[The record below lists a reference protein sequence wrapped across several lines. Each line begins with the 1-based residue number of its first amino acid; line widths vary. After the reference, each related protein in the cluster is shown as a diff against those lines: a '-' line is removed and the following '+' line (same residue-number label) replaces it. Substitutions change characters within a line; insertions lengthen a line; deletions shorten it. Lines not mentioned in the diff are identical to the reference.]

1 MGAGEM
7 TSGEVE
13 EESGEYCL
21 SWNGYNEQ
29 LSVVFRELCKE
40 QLFMD
45 VTLATETGSFKAH
58 KLILSACSPYFKK
71 LFIQNP
77 CKHPI
82 IFLKD
87 VPESH
92 IKLLLEF
99 MYSGRISVK
108 QSELSEILATAT
120 SLKIRGLMT
129 AEVPDYD
136 DVPRPLIVDDTPRP
150 LIVDERPD
158 GQDKFQNLE
167 TVSNKSGDSG
177 RSGCTSRKEGR
188 KSSVPKK
195 RRLSSDPGDSGV
207 SENISELSPPPNC
220 DKIAVSEDEDMD
232 DEDRP
237 VDLRNNLES
246 LANNSTPYSI
256 LGNYL
261 SRPGM
266 PEPRPEERGQYMNQK
281 QLHEQIAA
289 MLMHQNGILAPP
301 GGPRPASRD
310 SRGVSA
316 EDRDDLEEEKGLSM
330 QLGMQMDM
338 ANLLRSQFNAS
349 MPTQA
354 PLGAPLGSS
363 MAWALNAGKHSPPPI
378 RGQLDSK
385 HTPKSEKH
393 PIGGIKT
400 GEIGA
405 NGKPAVACEVC
416 GKKLADPSS
425 LYRHRKI
432 HSGDKPHQ
440 CPHCTRRFIQRYN
453 MKQHI
458 KTHRIETLPHGVQAV
473 EYKSDDSEK
482 SPINSNIFHQE

>member
-1 MGAGEM
+1 M
-7 TSGEVE
+7 
-13 EESGEYCL
+13 
-21 SWNGYNEQ
+21 
-29 LSVVFRELCKE
+29 
-40 QLFMD
+40 
-45 VTLATETGSFKAH
+45 
-58 KLILSACSPYFKK
+58 
-71 LFIQNP
+71 
-77 CKHPI
+77 
-82 IFLKD
+82 
-87 VPESH
+87 PESH

-108 QSELSEILATAT
+108 QSELSEILSTAT

-150 LIVDERPD
+150 LIVDERPEN
-158 GQDKFQNLE
+158 GQDKFQNLD

-188 KSSVPKK
+188 KSSKPK

-207 SENISELSPPPNC
+207 SENVGELSPPSNC

-237 VDLRNNLES
+237 VDLRSNLDS
-246 LANNSTPYSI
+246 LASNPTPYSI

-289 MLMHQNGILAPP
+289 MLMHQNGMLPSP

-349 MPTQA
+349 MPTQ
-354 PLGAPLGSS
+354 
-363 MAWALNAGKHSPPPI
+363 
-378 RGQLDSK
+378 
-385 HTPKSEKH
+385 
-393 PIGGIKT
+393 
-400 GEIGA
+400 
-405 NGKPAVACEVC
+405 V
-416 GKKLADPSS
+416 
-425 LYRHRKI
+425 RK
-432 HSGDKPHQ
+432 DFLTK
-440 CPHCTRRFIQRYN
+440 CR
-453 MKQHI
+453 
-458 KTHRIETLPHGVQAV
+458 E
-473 EYKSDDSEK
+473 D
-482 SPINSNIFHQE
+482 

>member
-1 MGAGEM
+1 
-7 TSGEVE
+7 
-13 EESGEYCL
+13 
-21 SWNGYNEQ
+21 
-29 LSVVFRELCKE
+29 
-40 QLFMD
+40 
-45 VTLATETGSFKAH
+45 
-58 KLILSACSPYFKK
+58 
-71 LFIQNP
+71 
-77 CKHPI
+77 
-82 IFLKD
+82 
-87 VPESH
+87 
-92 IKLLLEF
+92 
-99 MYSGRISVK
+99 
-108 QSELSEILATAT
+108 
-120 SLKIRGLMT
+120 
-129 AEVPDYD
+129 
-136 DVPRPLIVDDTPRP
+136 
-150 LIVDERPD
+150 
-158 GQDKFQNLE
+158 
-167 TVSNKSGDSG
+167 
-177 RSGCTSRKEGR
+177 
-188 KSSVPKK
+188 
-195 RRLSSDPGDSGV
+195 
-207 SENISELSPPPNC
+207 
-220 DKIAVSEDEDMD
+220 MD

-349 MPTQA
+349 MPTQVRVKDESNGLEIRNTLQA

-393 PIGGIKT
+393 PIGGIK
-400 GEIGA
+400 
-405 NGKPAVACEVC
+405 
-416 GKKLADPSS
+416 
-425 LYRHRKI
+425 
-432 HSGDKPHQ
+432 
-440 CPHCTRRFIQRYN
+440 
-453 MKQHI
+453 
-458 KTHRIETLPHGVQAV
+458 
-473 EYKSDDSEK
+473 
-482 SPINSNIFHQE
+482 